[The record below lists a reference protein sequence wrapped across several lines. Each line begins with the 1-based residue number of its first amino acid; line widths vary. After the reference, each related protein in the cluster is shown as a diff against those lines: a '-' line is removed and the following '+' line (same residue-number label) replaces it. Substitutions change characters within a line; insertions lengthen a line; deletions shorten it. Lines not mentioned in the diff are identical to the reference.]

1 MKKIATL
8 LIAVITA
15 FSAAIPGQAAPVF
28 VLSNPDT
35 RYTVQNVQWNG
46 DRRWRP
52 DRHNWHGPYGHHHQA
67 IIALGAITTALGI
80 TTDVTTVP
88 MPQRFSEVL
97 QLAP

>member
-1 MKKIATL
+1 MKKIAIF
-8 LIAVITA
+8 LIALIIA

-28 VLSNPDT
+28 VPSNPDT

-52 DRHNWHGPYGHHHQA
+52 NRHNWHGHYGHHRPSYHRPWRQHNRPWHHHR
-67 IIALGAITTALGI
+67 
-80 TTDVTTVP
+80 VTTVP